1 MGFCVLETNLVSHLG
16 NRHPKMHQ
24 NTLPQAAPHRRNY
37 IHIFW
42 HPIKIHSERMWKG
55 WISAALGISIAEFM
69 ASKEVWSKAPNA
81 RVLGQAPWG
90 QWQTPDTGAT
100 PARNWPQRWQL
111 WQNPNMMNYSPILGM
126 VTIEV
131 LGAINYEP
139 LPNGSCLLESLH
151 VGQINYYQLY
161 ENI

>member
-1 MGFCVLETNLVSHLG
+1 
-16 NRHPKMHQ
+16 
-24 NTLPQAAPHRRNY
+24 
-37 IHIFW
+37 
-42 HPIKIHSERMWKG
+42 
-55 WISAALGISIAEFM
+55 
-69 ASKEVWSKAPNA
+69 
-81 RVLGQAPWG
+81 
-90 QWQTPDTGAT
+90 
-100 PARNWPQRWQL
+100 
-111 WQNPNMMNYSPILGM
+111 M